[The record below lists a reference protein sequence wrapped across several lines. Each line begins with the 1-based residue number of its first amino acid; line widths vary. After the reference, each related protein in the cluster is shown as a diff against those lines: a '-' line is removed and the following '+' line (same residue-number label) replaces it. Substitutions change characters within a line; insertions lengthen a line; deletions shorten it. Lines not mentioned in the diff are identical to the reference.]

1 MDFTLT
7 ESQSLLRDAATRL
20 VADHGD
26 APDIWQRMAALGLLG
41 IGIDEAHGG
50 TGGGFH
56 DHAVV
61 LEALGGGL
69 VRSVY
74 IPTVVVGA
82 HLISTAGTDAQQAV
96 LLPKIVAGE
105 MTVAVANAESASF
118 EPCERIG
125 TQADRI
131 AGGYRLSGV
140 KPVVMGADTADVII
154 VSARTGGG
162 PGGREGLSLFL
173 VATDTAGMVR
183 HGYPIVDGNG
193 AADIAMDGVALGAET
208 LLGTEGEAA
217 SLIDLATDRTAAA
230 LCCDAVGAMA
240 ALNALTLEHLKTRVQ
255 FGRPIGKFQILQ
267 HRMVDMTIAEEMAR
281 SMAVYGADE
290 ADGDERVARGKAV
303 SAAKSKIGDCART
316 VGQGSIQL
324 HGGIGMTDDYAAGDY
339 FKRLTAFEML
349 AGNSEDHLERYA
361 FLGTA

>member
-1 MDFTLT
+1 MDFTPT

-26 APDIWQRMAALGLLG
+26 APDIWQRMADLGLLG

-61 LEALGGGL
+61 LEVLGGGL

-74 IPTVVVGA
+74 IPAVVVGA
-82 HLISTAGTDAQQAV
+82 HLISTAGTNAQKAA

-105 MTVAVANAESASF
+105 TIVAMANSESASF
-118 EPCERIG
+118 EPCERIE
-125 TQADRI
+125 TQADRDKD
-131 AGGYRLSGV
+131 GFRLSG
-140 KPVVMGADTADVII
+140 KKTVVIGGDAADIFI
-154 VSARTGGG
+154 VSARTSGATGD
-162 PGGREGLSLFL
+162 RDGLSLFL
-173 VATDTAGMVR
+173 VPANAAGLTR
-183 HGYPIVDGNG
+183 YGYPIVDGNC
-193 AADIAMDGVALGAET
+193 AADIVLDGVTLGAES
-208 LLGTEGEAA
+208 LLGTEGQAA
-217 SLIDLATDRTAAA
+217 ALIDMATDRTAAA

-267 HRMVDMTIAEEMAR
+267 HRMVDMSIAEEMAR
-281 SMAVYGADE
+281 SMAVYVADE
-290 ADGDERVARGKAV
+290 ADGGDRVTRGKAA

-324 HGGIGMTDDYAAGDY
+324 HGGIGMTDEYAAGHY

-349 AGNSEDHLERYA
+349 AGNSEDHLERFA
-361 FLGTA
+361 AL